1 LAAWVQAR
9 HIFDVPL
16 SCHPGLLPQAR
27 EGAKRLHNDFFK
39 QRAYV
44 VKSALP
50 ASTTLIRA
58 TLTLLAGGALA
69 QLAPLLLGPFI
80 ARLFTPE
87 AMGLYTQFITVAATL
102 AVAASLR
109 YEQALPLARE
119 DSEARALL
127 ALSLRLLALAVLAS
141 APLAWALHAAG
152 GLPLPALLPLAVL
165 AAGTLQV
172 LTLWATRAQRFGAL
186 ASSRVAQLGG
196 GAALQLA
203 LGWALWQGAAA
214 GRDAAWALVLAPL
227 LAQALACLWLLRP
240 APAGGWRAAWH
251 HAGLRTVARRHKD
264 FALINTPHAFLGTL
278 QDALVVAL
286 LMAWSGEVAAGF
298 WGLAL
303 RYLKAPAT
311 LLGGAV
317 SQALYPRLAAAGP
330 DEGRRMVR
338 QVMGLLGIAGLCLM
352 ALLLAAGPWLFE
364 RLFGPSWREAGELA
378 RALAPYIAAH
388 LVASPLAVVTM
399 AWRVQG
405 WALRLALLGQAAFIG
420 ALALGL
426 WQGGLIGGAWA
437 VSAVMTPY
445 FGWYFLKLAFW
456 NFDKR

>member
-1 LAAWVQAR
+1 VR
-9 HIFDVPL
+9 
-16 SCHPGLLPQAR
+16 
-27 EGAKRLHNDFFK
+27 
-39 QRAYV
+39 V
-44 VKSALP
+44 VK
-50 ASTTLIRA
+50 ASTTLTRA

-87 AMGLYTQFITVAATL
+87 AMGLYTQFITVAAAL

-109 YEQALPLARE
+109 YEQALPLTRE
-119 DSEARALL
+119 DRQARALL
-127 ALSLRLLALAVLAS
+127 ALSLRLLALAVCIS

-152 GLPLPALLPLAVL
+152 WLPLPALLPLAVL
-165 AAGTLQV
+165 TIGVLQV
-172 LTLWATRAQRFGAL
+172 LTLWANRAQCFKAL
-186 ASSRVAQLGG
+186 AASRVMQLGG

-203 LGWALWQGAAA
+203 LGWALWQGVAA
-214 GRDAAWALVLAPL
+214 GREAAWALALAPL

-240 APAGGWRAAWH
+240 APAGGWLAALGGGAVAGQEIRAA
-251 HAGLRTVARRHKD
+251 ARDHKD
-264 FALINTPHAFLGTL
+264 FALINTPHAFLSTL
-278 QDALVVAL
+278 QDALAVAL
-286 LMAWSGEVAAGF
+286 LVAWSGEAAAGF

-311 LLGGAV
+311 LIGGAV
-317 SQALYPRLAAAGP
+317 SQALYPRLAAASP

-364 RLFGPSWREAGELA
+364 HLFGPPWRGAGELA

-399 AWRVQG
+399 AWRAQG
-405 WALRLALLGQAAFIG
+405 WALRLALVGQAAFIG

-426 WQGGLIGGAWA
+426 WRGGLLGGAWA
-437 VSAVMTPY
+437 VSAVMAPY
-445 FGWYFLKLAFW
+445 FGWYFWRLAHW
-456 NFDKR
+456 RDVPPPPQGDTA